1 MHDAFVQELIGKG
14 VLYTDAII
22 AAFEKVRRIDF
33 VHEEMHDQAYDD
45 APLPIGYNQ
54 TISQPSTVAI
64 MLEHLRVQPGER
76 VLEVGCGSGWLTGL
90 LAELVGETGY
100 VYGIDIMVEMVDLTK
115 EHLRHYH
122 YTNFEVRC
130 ADGWHGVP
138 EHAPYNRIVV
148 SAAAHLVPP
157 ALLEQLARG
166 GILVMPVGDDMQD
179 LVVLTKDAEGN
190 IHRESQ
196 PGFQFVPLMSKH
208 IPAV

>member
-1 MHDAFVQELIGKG
+1 
-14 VLYTDAII
+14 VLYTDSII

-33 VHEEMHDQAYDD
+33 VHEELYDQAYED
-45 APLPIGYNQ
+45 APLPLGYNQ

-90 LAELVGETGY
+90 LAELVGASGY
-100 VYGIDIMVEMVDLTK
+100 VYAIDIMPEMIDLTK

-122 YTNFEVRC
+122 FANIDVHC

-166 GILVMPVGDDMQD
+166 GILVMPVGDDRQD
-179 LVVLTKDAEGN
+179 LVVLTKDDDGA
-190 IHRESQ
+190 IRKESQ

-208 IPAV
+208 LPSP